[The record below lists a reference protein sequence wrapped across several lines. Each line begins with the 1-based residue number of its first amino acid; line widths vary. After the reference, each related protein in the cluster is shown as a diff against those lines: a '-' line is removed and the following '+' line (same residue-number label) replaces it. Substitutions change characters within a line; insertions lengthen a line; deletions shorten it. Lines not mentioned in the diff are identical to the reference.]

1 MPMKNPKACQPASL
15 RQRPAAR
22 SMALG
27 LSTAVLMPVAAI
39 GQDRQP
45 VEHTAL
51 QAVEV
56 VDTALEANP
65 NAEPGVPYKAKYSG
79 DERHKRALADTA
91 QNISVMTKAQIED
104 SGYTDLREILDA
116 QPGITLGTGENG
128 NAFGDRYII
137 RGQEARSDVFVDGL
151 RDPGMTIR
159 ESFATEQVEIS
170 KGPNSS
176 FAGRGTSGG
185 AVNSVTKQAT
195 TAYDYTRLS
204 TGFGTDR
211 HTRLTLDSNQV
222 ITDELAVRA
231 NLLYGYE
238 EVPDRAP
245 ADRERTGV
253 ALSTFWTPTDKL
265 DLTLDYYGLQA
276 EDNPDLG
283 GFLVGDLPNRKPAT
297 NVPVYAQAQDFL
309 ESDVDI
315 VTARLRY
322 QFSPDTRV
330 TNLTRVGQADNGYVA
345 TGARAATFGAND
357 PRAGASTIT
366 LSTHQGWQKVDYFVN
381 QTNLHLDREL
391 GGLRHEFT
399 FGLEYSDHKVLNGV
413 FDVSNGGQNCITGNT
428 ATANNAWCA
437 TDATGAAVSGLD
449 TLMNRQISRG
459 AWDIDWNVKTVSLSL
474 MDTVD
479 LNDEW
484 TAFAGLRW
492 DRYDFDT
499 TTISRGVTSEFD
511 YSDSLWNGHLG
522 LTYKFRPDANVYLS
536 YATASDINGGE
547 SDVGSSCGYGG
558 ICVDGSTGVT
568 IADSEPEKTESIE
581 LGTKWNLMG
590 EKLLAT
596 AALFQ
601 ITKSDVMESA
611 ASGSGYESAGALNTG
626 KNRVRGLELALTG
639 LITPKLT
646 GQAGVAFM
654 NAEVLRSNVAAN
666 EGKTLS
672 NFADNTA
679 FLQLKYQATEAFS
692 FGAAAKYEGRKY
704 AGQPDSAPGYDAQG
718 AYTQAVPAY
727 TVLDLFANYRINKN
741 MDVRVNVGNVT
752 DKDYYLAAYRSG
764 SFLYKGDARSAR
776 VTLNY
781 DF

>member
-1 MPMKNPKACQPASL
+1 MSVNNPKTRQPASL
-15 RQRPAAR
+15 RKRPTATA
-22 SMALG
+22 MAVG
-27 LSTAVLMPVAAI
+27 LSTAVLLPVAGFA
-39 GQDRQP
+39 QEQTP
-45 VEHTAL
+45 ATESKLETVN
-51 QAVEV
+51 V
-56 VDTALEANP
+56 VSTALEANP

-79 DERHKRALADTA
+79 DERHKRALAETA
-91 QNISVMTKAQIED
+91 QNIQVLTKAQIED

-128 NAFGDRYII
+128 NAFGDRYVI

-159 ESFATEQVEIS
+159 ESFATEQIEIS

-195 TAYDYTRLS
+195 TDYSYTRLS
-204 TGFGTDR
+204 TGFGTDK
-211 HTRLTLDSNQV
+211 HTRLTLDTNQV
-222 ITDELAVRA
+222 VNEDFAVRA

-238 EVPDRAP
+238 EIPDRAP
-245 ADRERTGV
+245 TDRERKGL
-253 ALSTFWTPTDKL
+253 ALSGFWAATDKL
-265 DLTLDYYGLQA
+265 DLTLDYYGLEA
-276 EDNPDLG
+276 DDNPDMG
-283 GFLVGDLPNRKPAT
+283 GFLVGTVPNRKPAK
-297 NVPVYAQAQDFL
+297 NVPVYAQSQDFL
-309 ESDVDI
+309 SSDVDI
-315 VTARLRY
+315 VSARLRY
-322 QFSPDTRV
+322 QFDQDTRI
-330 TNLTRVGQADNGYVA
+330 TNLTRVGQADNGYVV
-345 TGARAATFGAND
+345 TGARAGSFGVND

-366 LSTHQGWQKVDYFVN
+366 LSTHQGWQEVEYFVN
-381 QTNLHLDREL
+381 QTNLHLDRVF
-391 GGLRHEFT
+391 GGLKHEFI
-399 FGLEYSDHKVLNGV
+399 FGLEYSDHSVLNGV
-413 FDVSNGGQNCITGNT
+413 YNVSNAGQNCITGNT

-437 TDATGAAVSGLD
+437 MDANGATVNGLGS
-449 TLMNRQISRG
+449 QIAKG
-459 AWDIDWNVKTVSLSL
+459 AWDIDWNVKTVSLSA

-479 LNDEW
+479 LSDKW

-499 TTISRGVTSEFD
+499 TTVSSGVTTRYD
-511 YSDSLWNGHLG
+511 YADSLWNGHLG
-522 LTYKFRPDANVYLS
+522 LSYKFRPDANVYLS
-536 YATASDINGGE
+536 YATSSDINGGE

-558 ICVDGSTGVT
+558 ICVDNANGVA
-568 IADSEPEKTESIE
+568 IADSEPEKTQSIE

-590 EKLLAT
+590 EKLLLS

-601 ITKSDVMESA
+601 ITKSDVMELA
-611 ASGSGYESAGALNTG
+611 PSGSGYESTGALNTG

-654 NAEVLRSNVAAN
+654 KSKILESNVAAN

-679 FLQLKYQATEAFS
+679 FAQLKYQATDKFA

-704 AGQPDSAPGYDAQG
+704 AGQPDSAAGFNADGQ
-718 AYTQAVPAY
+718 YTQPVPSY
-727 TVLDLFANYRINKN
+727 TVLDLFATYRVNRN

-764 SFLYKGDARSAR
+764 SFLYMGDARNAR